1 VTNVPAPW
9 EFILLALAAMRFTR
23 LIGWDSIT
31 DPIRSR
37 LTGHHHGSHRNE
49 GRRVG
54 SRYDRPEWML
64 FLTCPWCLGF
74 WISVV
79 VWLAWLGWPNA
90 TLIACTPFA
99 VSATVGLVVKNLD
112 A

>member
-1 VTNVPAPW
+1 MTGSIPSPFELV
-9 EFILLALAAMRFTR
+9 LLALAAMRLTR

-37 LTGHHHGSHRNE
+37 ITGHHHGGHKA
-49 GRRVG
+49 GK
-54 SRYDRPEWML
+54 RPGARWDKPQWML

-74 WISVV
+74 WVSGV
-79 VWLAWLGWPNA
+79 VWGAWLVWPTA

-99 VSATVGLVVKNLD
+99 ISAVVGLVVKNLD